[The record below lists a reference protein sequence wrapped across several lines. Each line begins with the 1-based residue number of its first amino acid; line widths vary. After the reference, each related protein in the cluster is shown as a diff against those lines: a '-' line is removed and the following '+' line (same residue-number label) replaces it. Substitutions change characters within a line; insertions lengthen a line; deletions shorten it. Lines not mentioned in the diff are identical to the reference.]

1 MSFVRANLAGEVIEI
16 GVDPNPIVVETGI
29 PGFSLTVPLTTP
41 TRQKLAVVAGSTVAL
56 GAAVAGAMA
65 LGYLLRSSRSK

>member
-56 GAAVAGAMA
+56 VAAVAGAMA

>member
-1 MSFVRANLAGEVIEI
+1 MSFVRSNLAGEVIEI
-16 GVDPNPIVVETGI
+16 GVDPNPIVVETGL

-56 GAAVAGAMA
+56 VAAVAGAMA